1 MTSLF
6 VGLRCTG
13 RQIRETAS
21 VYVQMAWV
29 KGGGVVELHQRVSAP
44 LREYRSQGGVTSPAP
59 PFSPCF
65 LFVSSS
71 LRPPPIFFFLWF
83 VGWPQRACLYRDCVL
98 TQHPYTKTKNQS
110 DFCLW
115 QFTPCITW
123 ESLEPTHPPTHTHTH
138 TTLLTGT

>member
-71 LRPPPIFFFLWF
+71 LRPPPIFFFFF
-83 VGWPQRACLYRDCVL
+83 VVCRLATTRMSVPRLRA
-98 TQHPYTKTKNQS
+98 
-110 DFCLW
+110 
-115 QFTPCITW
+115 
-123 ESLEPTHPPTHTHTH
+123 H
-138 TTLLTGT
+138 TTSLHKN